1 LSFYCR
7 TLSPDSSENT
17 KAKNNIVLLP
27 ERATAGSSFAAI
39 ENRLFLLMD
48 CNGKLEIAS
57 NKRNY
62 KQLVFSYRKFV
73 TKIVF

>member
-7 TLSPDSSENT
+7 THSRDCSENT
-17 KAKNNIVLLP
+17 KAKNNTVLLL

-48 CNGKLEIAS
+48 CNEKREIAS
-57 NKRNY
+57 NK
-62 KQLVFSYRKFV
+62 
-73 TKIVF
+73 